1 MLLNKRFVYIDSN
14 KRLNGTHSNFNY
26 DLDIKSFGDYDTIC
40 MASCNI
46 PKSYYLI
53 EVGENTFTLRE
64 DTNDIVI
71 SIPAANYTRTNLRTT
86 LQQLLNDNSVLG
98 IAYTITSPPNTQ
110 GDTGKYTFSCT
121 NNGLVQPALIFTTW
135 LTEQLGF
142 NTNSTNNFVNDT
154 LDSVNVIKLQ
164 LEDSVFIH
172 SSLVNNGND
181 DILQDINVV
190 SNPAYGNITWLCPSL
205 DVFSKRVAKPE
216 KIANFRITD
225 EAGNELDTNGLNCVF
240 CLILYKSENVNKLL
254 KQVLKYNVV
263 KDAVGESKNSTAL

>member
-1 MLLNKRFVYIDSN
+1 MFLNKRFVYVDSN
-14 KRLNGTHSNFNY
+14 KRLNGTHSNFFF
-26 DLDIKSFGDYDTIC
+26 DLDIKSFGDYDTVC
-40 MASCNI
+40 LASCNI

-64 DTNDIVI
+64 DVHNILI
-71 SIPAANYTRTNLRTT
+71 SIPAANYTRTTLRTT

-98 IAYTITSPPNTQ
+98 IAYTITSSPSTQ
-110 GDTGKYTFSCT
+110 GDTGKYTFTCKS
-121 NNGLVQPALIFTTW
+121 NGAVQPAFIFTTY

-142 NTNSTNNFVNDT
+142 NANSTNNFVDNT
-154 LDSVNVIKLQ
+154 LESVNVIKLQ

-190 SNPAYGNITWLCPSL
+190 NNPAYGNITWLCPSF

-216 KIANFRITD
+216 KIAHFRITD
-225 EAGNELDTNGLNCVF
+225 EANNELDTNGLNCVF

-263 KDAVGESKNSTAL
+263 KDAVVS